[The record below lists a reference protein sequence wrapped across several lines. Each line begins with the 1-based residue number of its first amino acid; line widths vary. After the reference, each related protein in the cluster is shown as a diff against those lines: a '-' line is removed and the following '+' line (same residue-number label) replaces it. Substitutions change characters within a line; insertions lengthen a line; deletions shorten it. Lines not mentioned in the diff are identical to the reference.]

1 MPKAAAAPAPI
12 VTTGDA
18 EAALTQLEECIRTNY
33 RKGASGLAVVRDL
46 ASAVATAE
54 AGKPVAQDTDL
65 VEVAFRAVLVGLVRE
80 SLAGRQDLLDEEK
93 FGMRALLDLALGLA
107 QGGGG
112 EGTGLRSVFFL
123 LEDVFEFL
131 GVEQIQTFWPEV
143 EAREEALFALFKVAR
158 KSNLTMLKLCNSLLR
173 KLSKSHNTAICG
185 RIMMY
190 LSRNWELSDPSA
202 INKGGASNVGNKTVY
217 EDSDEFAR
225 QEERLAEKK
234 RRDEEL
240 RAAVEGGGKAK
251 DEEEQQEP
259 IDYSLYQTFWG
270 LQEDLSE
277 PTRVMQ
283 SDDAWREFVGKAKE
297 VLQAFEGFTV
307 NQDSAAASA
316 VKGGVAAVGRKV
328 GKAGGEEGEGKEGE
342 RMEGKAEGEGK
353 EVPMPEEE
361 VEGEEEGEERGD
373 EEEAS
378 STEGS
383 KKKRSRKSVK
393 PSSSSSSTTI
403 SRSLRPQHQHQEQ
416 EDEKDEEGTAYLGC
430 KYLTN
435 SRLFRLQLHD
445 PLVRVQVLS
454 QLLIL
459 LNYVSASA
467 ALSAISSL
475 PPSSSSTSTP
485 TTTSTPPASSK
496 PGAIEITKHARRL
509 IRSTPTHGS
518 TYLATLDTVL
528 DREKAWLAWKKLQRC
543 EPKIEKPRA
552 PPAKATRTLDEVK
565 KALAVAGK
573 PTLVVAQQQRTFYGR
588 ALPLPRPV
596 DLDAIEA
603 EVGREGGRTW
613 ETYVKPRMEEA
624 EDPEACIDEEYHPRH
639 EPVFCWRALRLA
651 WVADVKSVVG
661 LKSGGLD
668 GIWRRMTG
676 KEEEEEEEEEVVE
689 DMEEGGEKDKVVK
702 EEEEEGNKKKRKRKG
717 GAEGKEGEED
727 EEEVANAEAM
737 EVETPGMNGEEA

>member
-1 MPKAAAAPAPI
+1 
-12 VTTGDA
+12 
-18 EAALTQLEECIRTNY
+18 
-33 RKGASGLAVVRDL
+33 
-46 ASAVATAE
+46 
-54 AGKPVAQDTDL
+54 
-65 VEVAFRAVLVGLVRE
+65 
-80 SLAGRQDLLDEEK
+80 
-93 FGMRALLDLALGLA
+93 
-107 QGGGG
+107 
-112 EGTGLRSVFFL
+112 
-123 LEDVFEFL
+123 
-131 GVEQIQTFWPEV
+131 
-143 EAREEALFALFKVAR
+143 
-158 KSNLTMLKLCNSLLR
+158 
-173 KLSKSHNTAICG
+173 
-185 RIMMY
+185 MMY

-240 RAAVEGGGKAK
+240 RAAVEGGGKEK

-283 SDDAWREFVGKAKE
+283 SEDAWREFVGKAKE

-307 NQDSAAASA
+307 SQDSAAASA
-316 VKGGVAAVGRKV
+316 AKGGVVAVGKKS

-342 RMEGKAEGEGK
+342 GIEGKAEGEEKEEAMPEK
-353 EVPMPEEE
+353 EVEVEEE
-361 VEGEEEGEERGD
+361 EEEERGD
-373 EEEAS
+373 EEEES
-378 STEGS
+378 STKGS

-393 PSSSSSSTTI
+393 PSSSSSSTTT
-403 SRSLRPQHQHQEQ
+403 SRALRPQQQHQEQ
-416 EDEKDEEGTAYLGC
+416 EDGKDEEGTAYLGC

-467 ALSAISSL
+467 ALATVSSL
-475 PPSSSSTSTP
+475 PSPSSSTATP
-485 TTTSTPPASSK
+485 TTTSTHPPPSK
-496 PGAIEITKHARRL
+496 PGAAEITKHARRL
-509 IRSTPTHGS
+509 IRSTPPHGS
-518 TYLATLDTVL
+518 TYLSTLDTVL
-528 DREKAWLAWKKLQRC
+528 DREKAWLSWKKLQRC

-573 PTLVVAQQQRTFYGR
+573 PTLVVAQQQRAFYGR
-588 ALPLPRPV
+588 VLPLPRPV

-613 ETYVKPRMEEA
+613 ESYVKPRMEEA

-661 LKSGGLD
+661 LKSAGLD

-676 KEEEEEEEEEVVE
+676 KGEDEVEEVEEEVVVEENMEEGDDEEKVVKEEEEGGKIKKRKRKGEEKEKEGEEEEEEVV
-689 DMEEGGEKDKVVK
+689 K
-702 EEEEEGNKKKRKRKG
+702 
-717 GAEGKEGEED
+717 AE
-727 EEEVANAEAM
+727 VM
-737 EVETPGMNGEEA
+737 EVETPGVNGEEA